1 MAELM
6 DQALLLQLKQRPR
19 ENVSSR
25 LAQYLLQQA
34 GRQGPVYGTVGV
46 LAAAAQPMLAAW
58 LAKQG
63 EEREREAEREAFNR
77 IVDLEKQRAQE
88 AEAFWRG
95 ITPQQ
100 MPETQR
106 LPMSQ
111 RSEII
116 QEPLPESIEAAYER
130 MFDRLAQ
137 DESGGNPNAV
147 NQINGRAVGL
157 FQFLPETWL
166 EFTRSKPERFA
177 GMTDEEKLAA
187 RTDRALSREA
197 AEWYARRNAL
207 ILGTA
212 GLQPTPTN
220 LALAHRFGGQ
230 GAIAILKADPNALVA
245 DVVPDGQRVLEANPD
260 LRGITAGQI
269 IERYR
274 QLVGDPQPQIQASA
288 QAGAQLQAQASPVI
302 PTTPDIQPAPM
313 PNMITAAQG
322 VLPAGVNSAPMPNSI
337 PAAQGGSP
345 SGVTPAPMPQTI
357 PAAQGII
364 PATTQPRQMPEAIPG
379 LPQGITP
386 EIMARALAHPN
397 PVIRQQAEAYLK
409 AAQIFQRQT
418 PNLTSVAP
426 GSFLVDPRTGKVMG
440 QVPDRPNVTSVTPGS
455 FLVDPRTGEVTGQ
468 VPQLPS
474 ERERLLSQ
482 FIAFQIQNGTPPEQ
496 AVQKAADALDQW
508 LRGGRSRENTP
519 RNEGPIPEG
528 MRAKRD
534 EHGNIVALEVIPG
547 SPVEEKKIERE
558 ERQRLQEEQKKAE
571 YSIVDNDI
579 QRALEMLNNRAFR
592 FAEYFKI
599 PISWFPD
606 IATANL
612 QGLLSTISGNVAFNK
627 LNEMRKASP
636 TGGALGNVTERELD
650 LLKDVKGSL
659 SLNQTPAQ
667 LRENLERIRKEL
679 ERVVHGPNARA
690 ATPQSTQLPAQQEN
704 TPSLPGGLPPL
715 PPDLQ
720 RRGVRIINNPAGQQ
734 PSNTQTR

>member
-63 EEREREAEREAFNR
+63 EEREREAEREAFNK

-116 QEPLPESIEAAYER
+116 RETLPEPIEASYER

-137 DESGGNPNAV
+137 DESGGNPNAR
-147 NQINGRAVGL
+147 NQRSSATGL
-157 FQFLPETWL
+157 FQFTDDTWR
-166 EFTRSKPERFA
+166 EFARANPRRFE
-177 GMTDEEKLAA
+177 GMTDEQILAA
-187 RTDRALSREA
+187 RTDPALSREA

-230 GAIAILKADPNALVA
+230 GAIAILKADPSALVT
-245 DVVPDGQRVLEANPD
+245 DVVPDGQRVLEANPN

-288 QAGAQLQAQASPVI
+288 QAGAQLQAQASPVV

-313 PNMITAAQG
+313 PNIIPAAQG

-337 PAAQGGSP
+337 PSAQGVLP
-345 SGVTPAPMPQTI
+345 SSVTPAPTPQTI

-379 LPQGITP
+379 LPQGATP

-409 AAQIFQRQT
+409 AAQMFQRQT

-426 GSFLVDPRTGKVMG
+426 GSFLVDPRTGQVIG
-440 QVPDRPNVTSVTPGS
+440 QVPDRPNVTSVAPGS
-455 FLVDPRTGEVTGQ
+455 FLVDPRTGQVTGQ

-482 FIAFQIQNGTPPEQ
+482 FIAFEIQRGTPPEQ

-519 RNEGPIPEG
+519 RNEGPIPAG

-534 EHGNIVALEVIPG
+534 EHGNIVALESIPG
-547 SPVEEKKIERE
+547 GPVEEKRIERE

-579 QRALEMLNNRAFR
+579 QRALKMLNNRAFR
-592 FAEYFKI
+592 FAEYFEI
-599 PISWFPD
+599 PIRWLPD

-612 QGLLSTISGNVAFNK
+612 QGLLSTISGNVAFDK